1 VDLLLVVRRR
11 VPIRMSRIILVP
23 HDGYE
28 MSNKAL
34 KYGMEIAKGLNM
46 KIKLIRVVAEVLDA
60 STMSHWNNI
69 ERARVKKEVEK
80 YRADIREKE
89 YKKLKKLVPLSNSS
103 GVEASSLVLEGDAAE
118 KIILTIKKETPY
130 LVVIGSN
137 RLKLK
142 GLSKIRALGSV
153 ARKLS
158 EKSPRPVLIIK

>member
-1 VDLLLVVRRR
+1 M
-11 VPIRMSRIILVP
+11 ISHTILVP

-28 MSNKAL
+28 MSDKAL
-34 KYGMEIAKGLNM
+34 KYAIEIAKGLNTNI
-46 KIKLIRVVAEVLDA
+46 KIIRVVEEVLDV

-69 ERARVKKEVEK
+69 ERARLKRNIEK
-80 YRADIREKE
+80 DRAQIRQKE
-89 YKKLKKLVPLSNSS
+89 YEKLEKLVSLANSS
-103 GVEASSLVLEGDAAE
+103 GVEASSLVREGDGAE
-118 KIILTIKKETPY
+118 KIVSTIKKETPY

-142 GLSKIRALGSV
+142 GLSKIRALESV

>member
-1 VDLLLVVRRR
+1 M
-11 VPIRMSRIILVP
+11 MSHTILVP

-28 MSNKAL
+28 MSDKAL
-34 KYGMEIAKGLNM
+34 KYAIEIAKGLNM
-46 KIKLIRVVAEVLDA
+46 NIKIIRVVEEVLDV

-69 ERARVKKEVEK
+69 ERARLKRNIEK
-80 YRADIREKE
+80 DRAQIRQKE
-89 YKKLKKLVPLSNSS
+89 YEKLEKLVSLANSS
-103 GVEASSLVLEGDAAE
+103 GVEASSLVREGDGAE
-118 KIILTIKKETPY
+118 KIVSTIKKETPY

-158 EKSPRPVLIIK
+158 EKSPRPVLRIK

>member
-1 VDLLLVVRRR
+1 
-11 VPIRMSRIILVP
+11 MSRIILVP

-28 MSNKAL
+28 MSDKAL
-34 KYGMEIAKGLNM
+34 KYATEIAKGLNM
-46 KIKLIRVVAEVLDA
+46 NIKLIRVVQEILDA

-69 ERARVKKEVEK
+69 QRARVKRNVEK
-80 YRADIREKE
+80 HRAKTREKE
-89 YKKLKKLVPLSNSS
+89 YKKLEKLVSLANSR
-103 GVEASSLVLEGDAAE
+103 GIEASSLVLEGDATE
-118 KIILTIKKETPY
+118 KIVSTIKKDNPY

-158 EKSPRPVLIIK
+158 EKSPRPILIIK

>member
-1 VDLLLVVRRR
+1 
-11 VPIRMSRIILVP
+11 MSRIILVP

-28 MSNKAL
+28 MSDKAL
-34 KYGMEIAKGLNM
+34 KYATEIAKGLNVN
-46 KIKLIRVVAEVLDA
+46 IKLLRVVEEVLDI

-69 ERARVKKEVEK
+69 ERARVKRGVEK
-80 YRADIREKE
+80 DRAKTREKE
-89 YKKLKKLVPLSNSS
+89 YKKLEKLISLANSR
-103 GVEASSLVLEGDAAE
+103 GIEASSLVLEGDAAE
-118 KIILTIKKETPY
+118 KIVSTIKKQNPY

>member
-1 VDLLLVVRRR
+1 
-11 VPIRMSRIILVP
+11 MSRVILVP

-28 MSNKAL
+28 MSDKAL
-34 KYGMEIAKGLNM
+34 KYATEIAKGLNM
-46 KIKLIRVVAEVLDA
+46 NIKLLRVVEEVLDI

-69 ERARVKKEVEK
+69 ERARVKRGVEK
-80 YRADIREKE
+80 HRATTREKE
-89 YKKLKKLVPLSNSS
+89 YKTLEKLISLANSR
-103 GVEASSLVLEGDAAE
+103 GIDASSLVLEGDAAE
-118 KIILTIKKETPY
+118 KIVSTIKKDNPY

>member
-1 VDLLLVVRRR
+1 M
-11 VPIRMSRIILVP
+11 MSRIILVP

-28 MSNKAL
+28 MSDEAL
-34 KYGMEIAKGLNM
+34 KYAIEIAKGLNM
-46 KIKLIRVVAEVLDA
+46 SIKLIRITEKVLDA

-69 ERARVKKEVEK
+69 ERARVKRDVEK
-80 YRADIREKE
+80 YRAQIREKE
-89 YKKLKKLVPLSNSS
+89 YKKLKKLVSLSNSR

-118 KIILTIKKETPY
+118 KILSTIKKEKPY
-130 LVVIGSN
+130 LVVVGSN

-153 ARKLS
+153 ARKLY

>member
-1 VDLLLVVRRR
+1 
-11 VPIRMSRIILVP
+11 MSRIILVP

-28 MSNKAL
+28 MSDKAL
-34 KYGMEIAKGLNM
+34 KYATEIAKGLNM
-46 KIKLIRVVAEVLDA
+46 NIKLLRVVQEILDA

-69 ERARVKKEVEK
+69 ERARVKRIVEK
-80 YRADIREKE
+80 HRAQTREIE
-89 YKKLKKLVPLSNSS
+89 YKKLEKLVSLAKSR
-103 GVEASSLVLEGDAAE
+103 GVEEASSLVLEGDAAE
-118 KIILTIKKETPY
+118 KIISTIKKDNPY

-158 EKSPRPVLIIK
+158 EKSTRPVLIVK

>member
-1 VDLLLVVRRR
+1 M
-11 VPIRMSRIILVP
+11 MSHTILVP

-28 MSNKAL
+28 MSDKAP
-34 KYGMEIAKGLNM
+34 KYAIEIAKGLNM
-46 KIKLIRVVAEVLDA
+46 NIKIIRVVEEVLDV
-60 STMSHWNNI
+60 STMSHGNNI
-69 ERARVKKEVEK
+69 ERARLKRNIEK
-80 YRADIREKE
+80 DKAQIRQKE
-89 YKKLKKLVPLSNSS
+89 YEKLEKLVSLANSS
-103 GVEASSLVLEGDAAE
+103 GVEASSLVREGDGAE
-118 KIILTIKKETPY
+118 KIVSTIKKETPY

>member
-1 VDLLLVVRRR
+1 
-11 VPIRMSRIILVP
+11 MSRIILVP

-28 MSNKAL
+28 MSDKAL
-34 KYGMEIAKGLNM
+34 KYATEIAKGLNM
-46 KIKLIRVVAEVLDA
+46 NIKLLRVVEEVLDI

-69 ERARVKKEVEK
+69 ERARVKRGVEK
-80 YRADIREKE
+80 HRATTREKE
-89 YKKLKKLVPLSNSS
+89 YKKLEKLVSLANSR
-103 GVEASSLVLEGDAAE
+103 GVETSSLVIEGDAAE
-118 KIILTIKKETPY
+118 KIVSTINKDNPY

-158 EKSPRPVLIIK
+158 EKSRRPVLIIK

>member
-1 VDLLLVVRRR
+1 
-11 VPIRMSRIILVP
+11 VP

-28 MSNKAL
+28 MSDKAL
-34 KYGMEIAKGLNM
+34 KYAIEIAKGLNM
-46 KIKLIRVVAEVLDA
+46 NIKIIRVIEEVLDV

-69 ERARVKKEVEK
+69 ERARLKRNIEK
-80 YRADIREKE
+80 DRAQIRQKE
-89 YKKLKKLVPLSNSS
+89 YEKLEKLVSLANSS
-103 GVEASSLVLEGDAAE
+103 GVEASSLVREGDGAE
-118 KIILTIKKETPY
+118 KIVSTIKKETPY